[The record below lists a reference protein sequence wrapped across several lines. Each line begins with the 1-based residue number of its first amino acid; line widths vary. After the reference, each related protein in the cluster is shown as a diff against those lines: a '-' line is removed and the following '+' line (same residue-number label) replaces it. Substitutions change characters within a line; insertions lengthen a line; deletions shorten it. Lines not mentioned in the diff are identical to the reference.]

1 MDVQRE
7 MPKLDRR
14 QIEEADRQKRKQE
27 PEKEKDGKTDLH
39 GCVLSD
45 SR

>member
-1 MDVQRE
+1 MEKIQRE
-7 MPKLDRR
+7 MPKLDLR
-14 QIEEADRQKRKQE
+14 QIEKADRQKQTRE
-27 PEKEKDGKTDLH
+27 PEKDGKTDLH